1 MKRTIYIIAF
11 TFLGIL
17 LQFLVHMLAELW
29 YVALLTGDF
38 ARYGL
43 GLSWDTWFLVHH
55 IATAVLFAGGV
66 LGGYFSGRYW
76 WRIIYIEKKYEKC
89 RDTHQ

>member
-1 MKRTIYIIAF
+1 MKRIVYIAAF
-11 TFLGIL
+11 AILGIL
-17 LQFLVHMLAELW
+17 LQFLVHALIELW
-29 YVALLTGDF
+29 YTALLMADF

-43 GLSWDTWFLVHH
+43 GLPWDAWFLIHH
-55 IATAVLFAGGV
+55 IATAVLFVGGV
-66 LGGYFSGRYW
+66 VGGYFSGRYW